1 MTTPAP
7 EPVAASTVQDATTA
21 DDGAAHGLADRY
33 GTAPKTVQRRR
44 NGRIAL
50 WTLGIAGTIAAGWMG
65 WSMAVGDDFAV
76 QDYGFS
82 ILSPERAEASI
93 IVSKNADITLTCRF
107 TALNTGYAEVGSRE
121 VQIGLGKSV
130 QEKFTVELK
139 TSEEATTALLDNCR
153 KN

>member
-1 MTTPAP
+1 MTTPAS
-7 EPVAASTVQDATTA
+7 EPAATPAVQDATTP
-21 DDGAAHGLADRY
+21 DDVAAHGLADRY
-33 GTAPKTVQRRR
+33 GTLPTTGRRR
-44 NGRIAL
+44 RAGRIAL
-50 WTLGIAGTIAAGWMG
+50 WTLGIAGTVAAGWMG

-139 TSEEATTALLDNCR
+139 TSEEATTALLDSCWEN
-153 KN
+153 